1 MLYEK
6 TFSKKVNSKD
16 LKAVEPK
23 NRTVVIMMK
32 FGNFYVHEEGSW
44 RISQATSKGK
54 GGERIGI
61 VDRAE

>member
-44 RISQATSKGK
+44 RISQATSKGR
-54 GGERIGI
+54 GGE
-61 VDRAE
+61 